1 MGKSVDFDIRTILK
15 EKIDIKEPA
24 QYRVLLHNDDYTS
37 MEFVIDILKG
47 IFRMNE
53 SKAHRVMM
61 NVHKQGI
68 GICGVYTYDIAL
80 TKVEQVHSL
89 ARSQGFPLRA
99 SLEDEK

>member
-15 EKIDIKEPA
+15 EKIDLKEPS

-37 MEFVIDILKG
+37 MEFVIEILMS

-53 SKAHRVMM
+53 AKAYQVMM

-68 GICGVYTYDIAL
+68 GVCGVYTYDIAL

-89 ARSQGFPLRA
+89 ARSEGFPLRA